1 MDISGS
7 LFYSSFSRNPVS
19 AGSVTSQQST
29 EQPSK
34 NNASEHASAIDN
46 TTPSANNDNIANNQS
61 TKSNSEQNNF
71 SQNSKNQENA
81 KIASQLSEEEIQK
94 VQELK
99 QRDQEVRTHEAAHL
113 AAAGKYA
120 TGGASFDYKR
130 GPDGKNYAVGG
141 EVGIDTSPVPNN
153 PQATIQKAQQIKAA
167 AQAPAQPSST
177 DRQVAASAA
186 QMETKARQE
195 LAEQKLNGTEQSEQ
209 TKKVSK
215 ASNEND
221 QSSED
226 ETKTDK
232 NNLQATSTYQRV
244 STYSESSSKQPAL
257 NMMA

>member
-19 AGSVTSQQST
+19 AGSVTSQKST

-34 NNASEHASAIDN
+34 NSVSENASAIAN
-46 TTPSANNDNIANNQS
+46 TTPSANNDNIASNQS
-61 TKSNSEQNNF
+61 TNSNSEQNKF
-71 SQNSKNQENA
+71 SQNGKNQENA
-81 KIASQLSEEEIQK
+81 KIARQLSEKDVQK
-94 VQELK
+94 VQQLK

-195 LAEQKLNGTEQSEQ
+195 LSEQRLNGAERSEQ
-209 TKKVSK
+209 TKKVKVST
-215 ASNEND
+215 END
-221 QSSED
+221 QSNED

-232 NNLQATSTYQRV
+232 NSLQATSTYQRV
-244 STYSESSSKQPAL
+244 STYSENSSKQPAI